1 MYGALDVAVS
11 GMIAQR
17 QRMEV
22 ATANLTNAGAYKF
35 GAGGEP
41 IPYQRRI
48 ALLAPGD
55 PSAETRAGQC
65 MGVHLAGI
73 GIDQSPPEL
82 RDYDPGNPHAYK
94 SGPNKGWV
102 PVSSINPLIEQANFL
117 EAQRAYEASEVAAE
131 NTKTMMA
138 QALRLLA

>member
-1 MYGALDVAVS
+1 
-11 GMIAQR
+11 
-17 QRMEV
+17 
-22 ATANLTNAGAYKF
+22 
-35 GAGGEP
+35 
-41 IPYQRRI
+41 
-48 ALLAPGD
+48 
-55 PSAETRAGQC
+55 
-65 MGVHLAGI
+65 MGVHLVGI

-82 RDYDPGNPHAYK
+82 REYDPGNPHAYK